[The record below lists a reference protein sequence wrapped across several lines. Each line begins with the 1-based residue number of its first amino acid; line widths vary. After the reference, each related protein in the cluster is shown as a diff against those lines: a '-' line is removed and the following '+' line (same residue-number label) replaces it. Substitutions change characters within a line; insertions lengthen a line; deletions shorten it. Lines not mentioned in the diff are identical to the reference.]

1 MLARHPLHTAHRVKA
16 NLPKPAIKSGKHGR
30 DVLATVM
37 AASDGSET
45 EGVSEEEV
53 EAENAE
59 WTPKITREDPYAWK
73 DDENESDDLP
83 STQLVDPRP
92 LAGMTRPMTH
102 HCKMSVCIPHMALF
116 FTPPNF
122 LINYMM
128 FRAEARIVMSLCLY
142 KILYKVMYVG
152 C

>member
-1 MLARHPLHTAHRVKA
+1 MLARHPLHTAHRVKV

-73 DDENESDDLP
+73 DDESDDLP

-92 LAGMTRPMTH
+92 LAGMTRLMTH
-102 HCKMSVCIPHMALF
+102 HCKNYVCLYTSYGSF
-116 FTPPNF
+116 FTSPNF
-122 LINYMM
+122 LINYYD
-128 FRAEARIVMSLCLY
+128 ASC
-142 KILYKVMYVG
+142 
-152 C
+152 